1 MNNPVPAGQTYH
13 HKFPLDD
20 TFYGMDPEDSQF
32 LKERTGIFD
41 DSALKEHIM
50 NVAKNGYVVRKCYCL
65 SPISKDESE
74 HRMSWFIRMEMTK
87 FGRPIP
93 VHSKVQLHEVK
104 QVVESPTPL
113 NLLTLGSD

>member
-1 MNNPVPAGQTYH
+1 MTSSQAAPLAPIYPLLSSFYRRALDVLDNMTNPVPAGQTYH

-74 HRMSWFIRMEMTK
+74 H
-87 FGRPIP
+87 
-93 VHSKVQLHEVK
+93 
-104 QVVESPTPL
+104 
-113 NLLTLGSD
+113 